1 MRDVFTTG
9 EDFQELLLA
18 CILRHPDQ
26 FAAYVPVIKPGFFTG
41 VQSTLV
47 ARCMVDYYRER
58 SRFPSFTVLRELAV
72 SAAKGITDNAQ
83 HAALVKDFVDKIEK
97 HETGDY
103 LFVRDHTLKFVKEQ
117 SVVSTMREAIALL
130 KEGKIPPDGF
140 SSMFAKAIDVGSN
153 LEDLGYLLHQ
163 DSDKVVDYV
172 SNETYGIS
180 TGYPLLD
187 KVWRNGWGPGWL
199 VVPLA
204 PPKRFK
210 CVKPDTPVI
219 MADGTT
225 RKACEV
231 KVGDL
236 LMGDDSTP
244 RRVTNAGYGRGPM
257 YRVTQRNGDAYE
269 VNDAHILCLRS
280 EDGTRELEI
289 TAEDLYKMQ
298 QEAPS
303 MANRYWQ
310 GFKVGME
317 LPSRELPLEPYF
329 LGLWLGDGSAS
340 TPVVAVGDADPEI
353 ATYLTDYAAR
363 LGMKLRVDR
372 GSNVGCAAY
381 CFSARSRKNGGYNT
395 VTRALRDLRLINDKH
410 IPGLFK
416 LTSRQQ
422 RLELLSGLID
432 SDGHSAPKLGMKFV
446 NTNRRLIDDVCWL
459 ARSLG
464 LRACVTKFKTGIKKI
479 NYVGVAYAVV
489 IAGKLSE
496 IPVKV
501 ARKRMADTIKH
512 SHSNTKLKIKSIG
525 EGDYYGFEIDGNRRF
540 LLGDFTVTHNTGFS
554 INLALNMVSPAIG
567 ENVLYYACEIS
578 QELAM
583 MRALCNLSRQPFE
596 AAIDSPERFK
606 QAVKNAMAERVAA
619 HCLFKSFAS
628 KSSTI
633 DDIRAHARSAISQ
646 LGFKPRVIVIDYAE
660 TIKPSDKRD
669 QEYRQ
674 QSSIY
679 TEARA
684 LGTELGCT
692 VIMPDRCN
700 RETVS
705 KPVPNFTSF
714 QGAFEKAGIVDV
726 AIGLCVRSDQK
737 VVTNLGLISIGHL
750 NRFISAGKEVLALS
764 HNFTT
769 RNDEWKPIVNWFDNG
784 ESDQP
789 FIRIKTD
796 AASPYSVF
804 QESKPMFVTPDH
816 HVFRPDG
823 TKVKAGD
830 LRVGDKIR
838 VLRFGEASVTS
849 LELAPVSAQK
859 RARWKVDIEVADN
872 HNYYLASGT
881 LVSNCATESEHMNN
895 TLRTFVFL
903 NRHGA
908 PFQHLRGRVDPQTW
922 RIELTEEIPY
932 DPDAEDG
939 DDSGSDKKRRRKSRD
954 RGPVDEE
961 I

>member
-1 MRDVFTTG
+1 MSDTFSTG

-83 HAALVKDFVDKIEK
+83 HAALVKDFVDKVER
-97 HETGDY
+97 HNTGDY
-103 LFVRDHTLKFVKEQ
+103 QFVRDHTLKFVKEQ

-204 PPKRFK
+204 PPKRYK
-210 CVKPDTPVI
+210 CLRPDTRVI
-219 MADGTT
+219 MFDGTI
-225 RKACEV
+225 RRIDEV
-231 KVGDL
+231 RVGDQ

-244 RRVTNAGYGRGPM
+244 RNVSACGSGHGPM
-257 YRVTQRNGDAYE
+257 YRVEQLHGMTYE
-269 VNDAHILCLRS
+269 CNDAHILCLTDA
-280 EDGTRELEI
+280 EGN
-289 TAEDLYKMQ
+289 TAEMTAEEFY
-298 QEAPS
+298 
-303 MANRYWQ
+303 
-310 GFKVGME
+310 E
-317 LPSRELPLEPYF
+317 LSKN
-329 LGLWLGDGSAS
+329 DK
-340 TPVVAVGDADPEI
+340 DA
-353 ATYLTDYAAR
+353 LSVWRGYAAEIEYQR
-363 LGMKLRVDR
+363 SALER
-372 GSNVGCAAY
+372 GKAS
-381 CFSARSRKNGGYNT
+381 
-395 VTRALRDLRLINDKH
+395 
-410 IPGLFK
+410 
-416 LTSRQQ
+416 
-422 RLELLSGLID
+422 
-432 SDGHSAPKLGMKFV
+432 HSKR
-446 NTNRRLIDDVCWL
+446 RRLNS
-459 ARSLG
+459 R
-464 LRACVTKFKTGIKKI
+464 
-479 NYVGVAYAVV
+479 
-489 IAGKLSE
+489 
-496 IPVKV
+496 
-501 ARKRMADTIKH
+501 
-512 SHSNTKLKIKSIG
+512 KLKITPIG
-525 EGDYYGFEIDGNRRF
+525 DGEWFGVTIDGNRKF
-540 LLGDFTVTHNTGFS
+540 LLEDCTVTHNTGFS
-554 INLALNMVSPAIG
+554 INIALNMVSPAIG
-567 ENVLYYACEIS
+567 EHVFYYACEIS

-583 MRALCNLSRQPFE
+583 MRALCNLARQPFE

-606 QAVKNAMAERVAA
+606 QAVKHAMADRVAA

-692 VIMPDRCN
+692 IIMPDRCN

-750 NRFISAGKEVLALS
+750 GRFVSAGKEVLALS

-769 RNDEWKPIVNWFDNG
+769 GKDEWKPIVNWFDNG

-789 FIRIKTD
+789 FIRVKTD

-823 TKVKAGD
+823 TKVRARD
-830 LRVGDKIR
+830 LCVGDKIS
-838 VLRFGEASVTS
+838 VRFGEASVTS

-932 DPDAEDG
+932 DPDADDG

-954 RGPVDEE
+954 RGPVDDE

>member
-1 MRDVFTTG
+1 MSDTFSTG

-83 HAALVKDFVDKIEK
+83 HAALVKDFVDKVER
-97 HETGDY
+97 HNTGDY
-103 LFVRDHTLKFVKEQ
+103 QFVRDHTLKFVKEQ

-210 CVKPDTPVI
+210 T
-219 MADGTT
+219 
-225 RKACEV
+225 
-231 KVGDL
+231 L
-236 LMGDDSTP
+236 
-244 RRVTNAGYGRGPM
+244 
-257 YRVTQRNGDAYE
+257 
-269 VNDAHILCLRS
+269 
-280 EDGTRELEI
+280 
-289 TAEDLYKMQ
+289 
-298 QEAPS
+298 
-303 MANRYWQ
+303 
-310 GFKVGME
+310 
-317 LPSRELPLEPYF
+317 
-329 LGLWLGDGSAS
+329 
-340 TPVVAVGDADPEI
+340 
-353 ATYLTDYAAR
+353 
-363 LGMKLRVDR
+363 
-372 GSNVGCAAY
+372 
-381 CFSARSRKNGGYNT
+381 
-395 VTRALRDLRLINDKH
+395 
-410 IPGLFK
+410 
-416 LTSRQQ
+416 
-422 RLELLSGLID
+422 
-432 SDGHSAPKLGMKFV
+432 
-446 NTNRRLIDDVCWL
+446 
-459 ARSLG
+459 
-464 LRACVTKFKTGIKKI
+464 
-479 NYVGVAYAVV
+479 
-489 IAGKLSE
+489 
-496 IPVKV
+496 
-501 ARKRMADTIKH
+501 
-512 SHSNTKLKIKSIG
+512 
-525 EGDYYGFEIDGNRRF
+525 
-540 LLGDFTVTHNTGFS
+540 FS

-567 ENVLYYACEIS
+567 EHVYYYACEIS

-583 MRALCNLSRQPFE
+583 MRALCNLSRQTFD
-596 AAIDSPERFK
+596 AALDSPERFK

-646 LGFKPRVIVIDYAE
+646 LGIKPRVIVIDYAE

-750 NRFISAGKEVLALS
+750 HRFIYAGKEVLALS

-804 QESKPMFVTPDH
+804 HESKPMFVTPDH

-823 TKVKAGD
+823 TKVRAGD
-830 LRVGDKIR
+830 LRIGDKIR
-838 VLRFGEASVTS
+838 VLRFGEALVTS

-908 PFQHLRGRVDPQTW
+908 PFQHLRGRVDPQIS

-932 DPDAEDG
+932 DPDAEDDG
-939 DDSGSDKKRRRKSRD
+939 DSSSDKKRRRRSRD

>member
-1 MRDVFTTG
+1 MSDVFSTG

-18 CILRHPDQ
+18 CILRHHDQ

-83 HAALVKDFVDKIEK
+83 HAALVKDFVDKIER
-97 HETGDY
+97 HDTGDY
-103 LFVRDHTLKFVKEQ
+103 PFVRDHTLKFVKEQ

-317 LPSRELPLEPYF
+317 LTERAVPVDPYY
-329 LGLWLGDGSAS
+329 LGLWLGDGSRWS
-340 TPVVAVGDADPEI
+340 TTIFVGDRDPEVREF
-353 ATYLTDYAAR
+353 LDGYAAR
-363 LGMKLRVDR
+363 LGLGVSVVRR
-372 GSNVGCAAY
+372 G
-381 CFSARSRKNGGYNT
+381 RSVNHSIIRKAGGRNSLLI
-395 VTRALRDLRLINDKH
+395 ALRELDVIKNKHVPECYLRN
-410 IPGLFK
+410 
-416 LTSRQQ
+416 SRRV
-422 RLELLSGLID
+422 RLELLAGLID
-432 SDGHSAPKLGMKFV
+432 SDGHAADKLGLKFT
-446 NTNRRLIDDVCWL
+446 NTNKSLIDSVCWL

-464 LRACVTKFKTGIKKI
+464 FRACVTKFKTGIKKI

-512 SHSNTKLKIKSIG
+512 SHSNTKLKIKPIG
-525 EGDYYGFEIDGNRRF
+525 DGDYYGFEIDGNRRF

-567 ENVLYYACEIS
+567 EHVFYYACEIS

-750 NRFISAGKEVLALS
+750 HRFISSGTEVLALS

-789 FIRIKTD
+789 FIRVKTD

-804 QESKPMFVTPDH
+804 HESKPMFVTPDH

-823 TKVKAGD
+823 TKVRAGD

-932 DPDAEDG
+932 DPDAEDDG
-939 DDSGSDKKRRRKSRD
+939 DSSSDKKRRRKSRD